1 MYIYDVLYHWIVKLG
16 NETWMNSER
25 TMLGCL
31 STISRPNISGCVPVS
46 NGDRMYPE
54 ISHQS
59 YQRVP
64 AAFIELQF
72 LQIHRIIWPSSRGVT
87 SNTSNNLDVW
97 VRRWCGQKKHARKF
111 SKKTATIVLLVC
123 QPFMETNI
131 RFGSSQ
137 EPAKKALH
145 PGLRASG
152 SKRHAQPHGRG
163 TSENYRGTIL
173 SNWDFSYDSIWLS
186 IIW

>member
-1 MYIYDVLYHWIVKLG
+1 MLVWAKLDPCKSREIIRNCQCANRYCTKINIVSLLWYLSTPVWSVYIVWVSCKLPSWICTETNMFTTSRQVYKKYMYNMYIYDVLYHWIVKLG

-87 SNTSNNLDVW
+87 SNTSNNLD
-97 VRRWCGQKKHARKF
+97 QPKKPYTQA
-111 SKKTATIVLLVC
+111 
-123 QPFMETNI
+123 
-131 RFGSSQ
+131 
-137 EPAKKALH
+137 
-145 PGLRASG
+145 
-152 SKRHAQPHGRG
+152 
-163 TSENYRGTIL
+163 
-173 SNWDFSYDSIWLS
+173 
-186 IIW
+186 